1 MSEVS
6 KLDQQI
12 NEQES
17 NGSDNFDSILVP
29 INKVL
34 PNPNNPRKN
43 DSIRTEEMQ
52 NIILSKGWE
61 EPLIAYEKEGKYYL
75 LSGHRRLFAA
85 RKAGIKQIPLYLREA
100 PKSDAEELE
109 RLASLQSG
117 RVDWD
122 PLEWALFTKSRWEA
136 WGKPPIAPFARKLG
150 LNVSATSRYINVL
163 EYFPLQEIEA
173 GLTNKTYNF
182 SSLEALV
189 QWIKDLKKHKPD
201 IDEDLGEELIRKTM
215 LNKMAHGKVYR
226 DSLKNREYLKRANSD
241 DIRDFLLD
249 KNMHLEKQI
258 AHLGIQKRYQTFN
271 GVMKSLDQL
280 ESSILT
286 IKPETDHQKETMTE
300 QLEKL
305 IQTAQ
310 KQLEGIKGN
319 K

>member
-1 MSEVS
+1 M
-6 KLDQQI
+6 
-12 NEQES
+12 
-17 NGSDNFDSILVP
+17 
-29 INKVL
+29 
-34 PNPNNPRKN
+34 
-43 DSIRTEEMQ
+43 
-52 NIILSKGWE
+52 
-61 EPLIAYEKEGKYYL
+61 
-75 LSGHRRLFAA
+75 
-85 RKAGIKQIPLYLREA
+85 
-100 PKSDAEELE
+100 
-109 RLASLQSG
+109 
-117 RVDWD
+117 
-122 PLEWALFTKSRWEA
+122 
-136 WGKPPIAPFARKLG
+136 
-150 LNVSATSRYINVL
+150 SATTRYINVL

-280 ESSILT
+280 E
-286 IKPETDHQKETMTE
+286 MAE